1 MPAYVRGV
9 LSKAESAA
17 APPTIE
23 AFRTCTLQPYAKIA
37 VPAFRVSGEVV
48 AYASPDSTYAV
59 TKRLLDGARKSIQI
73 GIYDF
78 TAQYM
83 KVLLLNAMSRGVKV
97 TLMLDVEPTGG
108 EDRLFQELIDMGVVG
123 VPAPACTSKKARFF
137 SSCHEKFIVIDGTW
151 TLVQSGNYSNNS
163 IPLNEKDGGDPANFV
178 KGNRDTGLAVKSKKL
193 AKFFATVLNSDI
205 ALELNAPETRLV
217 SAPTPTE
224 ALWVEAAPKLIPKRL
239 FPSKRFGLSTPLT
252 VQPVLSPDNY
262 MSVIPA
268 MLRSARK
275 SILIEQQYIRASQEK
290 ITVLL
295 QAMRAAMDANPTL
308 DVRIVLGKVFGPDDI
323 AREKANLKLL
333 KDTYGL
339 ALGGNVRFI
348 DTKRFVH
355 CHNKMII
362 VDGDTVLVSSQ
373 NWSDSAVSKNREA
386 GLLLTHKGIGK
397 YFTGVFEND
406 WETALTKLPEPS
418 GPSVEPEAL
427 RSGGFIQVVPA
438 DYREV

>member
-1 MPAYVRGV
+1 
-9 LSKAESAA
+9 
-17 APPTIE
+17 
-23 AFRTCTLQPYAKIA
+23 
-37 VPAFRVSGEVV
+37 
-48 AYASPDSTYAV
+48 
-59 TKRLLDGARKSIQI
+59 
-73 GIYDF
+73 
-78 TAQYM
+78 
-83 KVLLLNAMSRGVKV
+83 
-97 TLMLDVEPTGG
+97 
-108 EDRLFQELIDMGVVG
+108 

-193 AKFFATVLNSDI
+193 AKFFTTVLNSDI

-224 ALWVEAAPKLIPKRL
+224 AVWVEAAPKLIPKRL

-268 MLRSARK
+268 MLSSARK

-295 QAMRAAMDANPTL
+295 QAMRAAMDANPAL

-339 ALGGNVRFI
+339 ALGSNVRFI

-397 YFTGVFEND
+397 YFTGVFESD
-406 WETALTKLPEPS
+406 WETAQTKLPEPS

-427 RSGGFIQVVPA
+427 RAGGYIQVVPA